1 MNETAIKGI
10 VFDFGGVLSDPTKR
24 IEVMSDYE
32 KILGLPEGRLQEMLF
47 SGPAWEAASTGK
59 ITVEEFWHRTG
70 EQFEPYLPP
79 EFAELKEDPFAMESL
94 VPEMVGLVKRLAGKY
109 RVGLCSNALP
119 SLEARLRETPD
130 LLNSFSIVVISALVG
145 LRKPDPRIYD
155 LVSKRMGLR
164 PEEILFID
172 DKERNTKAAEEAGM
186 VPCLHLNYEST
197 KGCLEEL
204 GIL

>member
-32 KILGLPEGRLQEMLF
+32 RMLGLPQGRLQEMLF
-47 SGPAWEAASTGK
+47 SGPAWEAASTGR
-59 ITVEEFWHRTG
+59 ITVEEFWHSTG
-70 EQFEPYLPP
+70 AQFEPYLPP
-79 EFAELKEDPFAMESL
+79 EFAELKDDPFAMESL
-94 VPEMVGLVKRLAGKY
+94 VPEMVGLVKQLSEKY
-109 RVGLCSNALP
+109 KVGLCSNALP

-130 LLNSFSIVVISALVG
+130 LLNHFSIVVISALVG
-145 LRKPDPRIYD
+145 LRKPDLRIYE
-155 LVSKRMGLR
+155 LVSKQMGLR

-186 VPCLHLNYEST
+186 VTCLHLGYDHT
-197 KGCLEEL
+197 KGCLEKL